1 METQIHVGGRLSINP
16 QRIIR
21 LKGDINYTTIYY
33 ADGKKKTVVA
43 TTLKKIQSRLEPF
56 PYFFRISRN
65 TIINLNC
72 IDQIRDNDILLIT
85 GDIERASRRRKRDFF
100 GQMLLAAN

>member
-1 METQIHVGGRLSINP
+1 METQIHVGGRLNVNP
-16 QRIIR
+16 QKIIR

-33 ADGKKKTVVA
+33 SDGKRKTVVA

-72 IDQIRDNDILLIT
+72 IDQIRDNEILLIT
-85 GDIERASRRRKRDFF
+85 GDIERTSRRRKREFF
-100 GQMLLAAN
+100 GHVLSVAN

>member
-1 METQIHVGGRLSINP
+1 METQIHVGGRLSVNP
-16 QRIIR
+16 QKIIR
-21 LKGDINYTTIYY
+21 LKGDVNYTTIYY
-33 ADGKKKTVVA
+33 ADGKRKSVVA

-72 IDQIRDNDILLIT
+72 IDQIKDNEILLIT
-85 GDIERASRRRKRDFF
+85 GDIEIASRRRKREFF
-100 GQMLLAAN
+100 GQILNVAN